1 MPNISNTHLTQTHY
15 PLAVVEAKTDHGD
28 ERFVIDKNK
37 GIVYQF
43 SIVTNNTMKLNQ
55 VDLSTLKKAMGIK
68 SIDKVTHCDAIE
80 IMKNPSMI
88 NTILSPYSS
97 SSSSPGRFKAITD
110 LGGVEKSQ
118 YKQLSESDKTAQL
131 RQALLSLVDDD
142 LKEPFSSLLNE
153 WGTYGVSAC
162 EVDKGAYSNFKQFYD
177 EEMASHAVKKD
188 DYAKLDFSTQNIKS
202 HITDPRCINAKLT
215 PLQLFKAAF
224 QLGDTP
230 AVSNFRF
237 MNNPATKDDGKYR
250 EWMYHF
256 DNSNYAAEFKLITTR
271 TAGTEQ
277 ANNEQCLAAF
287 PYDTEKT
294 IRFTQSEAATK
305 FPTMDDLQKEFSH
318 IPGASYVVIRNPDNT
333 TPIET
338 GIRTEMIVHHRSAS
352 GKNETESRDAEL
364 MTFHGVD
371 RCQPFLTPQELEQAL
386 HLTSLQRFVLGEFRD
401 AEPQQFLEALKEQ
414 KETLNAQIRQSL
426 TGNALKPLEKI
437 TVAKFS
443 EQGLQITDEELFNK
457 QISTYD
463 NLPEVLDK
471 LPKLELSSAD
481 LTEDVLTI
489 VPMLMNYDQNAELKP
504 DCSENKAFPAR
515 TQLRERTNEQFREP
529 LERDL
534 QHVKMSHSPNNLLS
548 MDKLIDIT
556 HDIQDFYQKGVH
568 SLKALKADPKL
579 IALYESR
586 AELARE
592 YASQFPTRATHPET
606 HQVLSLFTYYMV
618 DDLDQ
623 AAATLHNLG
632 ANVDSTHLAHMK
644 DQQQPLLQ
652 HFITHRLLND
662 QLAD

>member
-1 MPNISNTHLTQTHY
+1 
-15 PLAVVEAKTDHGD
+15 
-28 ERFVIDKNK
+28 
-37 GIVYQF
+37 
-43 SIVTNNTMKLNQ
+43 
-55 VDLSTLKKAMGIK
+55 
-68 SIDKVTHCDAIE
+68 
-80 IMKNPSMI
+80 MI
-88 NTILSPYSS
+88 NTVLSPYSFNS
-97 SSSSPGRFKAITD
+97 TLPGRFKAITD
-110 LGGVEKSQ
+110 LDAVEKTQ

-131 RQALLSLVDDD
+131 RQALLSLVDND

-162 EVDKGAYSNFKQFYD
+162 EVDKGAYSNFKEFYD

-202 HITDPRCINAKLT
+202 HITDPRCLNAKLT

-224 QLGDTP
+224 QLGDAP

-237 MNNPATKDDGKYR
+237 MNNPASKDDGKYR

-277 ANNEQCLAAF
+277 ANNEQYLAAF

-305 FPTMDDLQKEFSH
+305 FPTMDDLQKEFSN
-318 IPGASYVVIRNPDNT
+318 IPGARYVVIRNPDNT

-364 MTFHGVD
+364 MTFHGAE
-371 RCQPFLTPQELEQAL
+371 RCQPFLTPQELEQAP
-386 HLTSLQRFVLGEFRD
+386 HLTSLQRFVLSEFRD
-401 AEPQQFLEALKEQ
+401 AEPQQFVEALKEQ

-443 EQGLQITDEELFNK
+443 EEGQQITNEELFSK
-457 QISTYD
+457 QISTYN
-463 NLPEVLDK
+463 NLPEVMDK
-471 LPKLELSSAD
+471 LPKLEFSSAD

-534 QHVKMSHSPNNLLS
+534 QHVQMSNSPNNLLS

-556 HDIQDFYQKGVH
+556 HHIQDFYQKGVH
-568 SLKALKADPKL
+568 SLKELKADPKV

-623 AAATLHNLG
+623 AAATLHNLA
-632 ANVDSTHLAHMK
+632 ANVDSTQLARMK
-644 DQQQPLLQ
+644 EQQQPLLQ

>member
-1 MPNISNTHLTQTHY
+1 MPNISNTQLTHTHY

-37 GIVYQF
+37 GTVYQF
-43 SIVTNNTMKLNQ
+43 SIVANNTMKLNQ

-88 NTILSPYSS
+88 NTIISQYSS
-97 SSSSPGRFKAITD
+97 NSSSPGRFKAITD
-110 LGGVEKSQ
+110 LGEVEKNQ
-118 YKQLSESDKTAQL
+118 YKQLSESNKTAQL
-131 RQALLSLVDDD
+131 RQDLLSLVDDD

-153 WGTYGVSAC
+153 WATYAVSAC

-224 QLGDTP
+224 QLGDIP

-237 MNNPATKDDGKYR
+237 MNNPASKDDGKYR

-277 ANNEQCLAAF
+277 ANTEQCLAAF

-318 IPGASYVVIRNPDNT
+318 IPGASYAVIRNLDNT

-364 MTFHGVD
+364 MTFHGAD
-371 RCQPFLTPQELEQAL
+371 RCQPFLTPQELEQAP

-401 AEPQQFLEALKEQ
+401 AEPQQFVKALKEQ

-426 TGNALKPLEKI
+426 TGNAFKPLEKI

-443 EQGLQITDEELFNK
+443 EEGLQITDEELFNK

-481 LTEDVLTI
+481 LTDDVLTI
-489 VPMLMNYDQNAELKP
+489 VPMLMNYDQNAELKH

-534 QHVKMSHSPNNLLS
+534 QHVKMSNSPNNLLS

-556 HDIQDFYQKGVH
+556 LDIEDFYQKGVQ
-568 SLKALKADPKL
+568 SLKASKADPKL

-586 AELARE
+586 AELAKE

-623 AAATLHNLG
+623 AAATLHNQG
-632 ANVDSTHLAHMK
+632 ANVDSTQLARMK
-644 DQQQPLLQ
+644 AQQQPLLQ

>member
-1 MPNISNTHLTQTHY
+1 MPNITNTHLTQPHY
-15 PLAVVEAKTDHGD
+15 PLAFVEAKTDHGG
-28 ERFVIDKNK
+28 ECFVVNKNT
-37 GIVYQF
+37 GIIYQL
-43 SIVTNNTMKLNQ
+43 SRVTNSSLQLNQ
-55 VDLSTLKKAMGIK
+55 VDLSTLNGMGIK
-68 SIDKVTHCDAIE
+68 FIDKVTHFNANE

-88 NTILSPYSS
+88 NTVLSPYSFNS
-97 SSSSPGRFKAITD
+97 TLPGRFKAITD
-110 LGGVEKSQ
+110 LDAVEKTQ

-131 RQALLSLVDDD
+131 RQALLSLVDND

-162 EVDKGAYSNFKQFYD
+162 EVDKGAYSNFKEFYD

-202 HITDPRCINAKLT
+202 HITDPRCLNAKLT

-224 QLGDTP
+224 QLGDAP

-237 MNNPATKDDGKYR
+237 MNNPASKDDGKYR

-318 IPGASYVVIRNPDNT
+318 IPGARYVVIRNPDNT

-364 MTFHGVD
+364 MTFHGAE
-371 RCQPFLTPQELEQAL
+371 RCQPFLTPQELEQAP
-386 HLTSLQRFVLGEFRD
+386 HLTLLQRFVLGEFRD
-401 AEPQQFLEALKEQ
+401 AEPQQFVEALKEQ

-443 EQGLQITDEELFNK
+443 EEGQQITNEELFSK
-457 QISTYD
+457 QISTYN

-471 LPKLELSSAD
+471 LPKLEFSS
-481 LTEDVLTI
+481 EDVLTI

-534 QHVKMSHSPNNLLS
+534 KHVQMSNSPDNLLS

-556 HDIQDFYQKGVH
+556 HHIQDFYQKGVH
-568 SLKALKADPKL
+568 SLKELKAAPKV

-623 AAATLHNLG
+623 AAATLHNLA
-632 ANVDSTHLAHMK
+632 ANVDSTQLARIK
-644 DQQQPLLQ
+644 EQQQPLLQ

>member
-1 MPNISNTHLTQTHY
+1 MPNITNTHLTQSHY
-15 PLAVVEAKTDHGD
+15 PLAFVEAKTDHGA
-28 ERFVIDKNK
+28 ERFVVNKNT
-37 GIVYQF
+37 GIIYQL
-43 SIVTNNTMKLNQ
+43 SGVTNSSLQLNQ
-55 VDLSTLKKAMGIK
+55 VDLSTLKGMGIK
-68 SIDKVTHCDAIE
+68 FIDKVTHFNANE
-80 IMKNPSMI
+80 IMKNPGML
-88 NTILSPYSS
+88 NTVLSPYSFNS
-97 SSSSPGRFKAITD
+97 TLPGRFKAITD
-110 LGGVEKSQ
+110 LDAVEKTQ

-131 RQALLSLVDDD
+131 RQALLSLVDND
-142 LKEPFSSLLNE
+142 LKEPFSSLLKE

-162 EVDKGAYSNFKQFYD
+162 EVDKGAYSNFKEFYD

-202 HITDPRCINAKLT
+202 HITDPRCLNAKLT

-224 QLGDTP
+224 QLGDAP

-237 MNNPATKDDGKYR
+237 MNNPASKDDGKYR

-318 IPGASYVVIRNPDNT
+318 IPGARYVVIRNPDNT

-364 MTFHGVD
+364 MTFHGAE
-371 RCQPFLTPQELEQAL
+371 RCQPFLTPQELEQAP

-401 AEPQQFLEALKEQ
+401 VEPQQFVEALKEQ

-443 EQGLQITDEELFNK
+443 EEGLQITNEELFSK
-457 QISTYD
+457 QISTYN

-471 LPKLELSSAD
+471 LPKLEFSSAD

-534 QHVKMSHSPNNLLS
+534 QHVQMSNSPNNLLS

-556 HDIQDFYQKGVH
+556 HHIQDFYQKGVH
-568 SLKALKADPKL
+568 SLKELKADPKV

-618 DDLDQ
+618 DDLDH
-623 AAATLHNLG
+623 AAATLHNLA
-632 ANVDSTHLAHMK
+632 ANVDSTQLARMK
-644 DQQQPLLQ
+644 EQQQPLLQ

>member
-1 MPNISNTHLTQTHY
+1 MPNISNAHLTQTHY
-15 PLAVVEAKTDHGD
+15 PLAVVQAKTDHGGK
-28 ERFVIDKNK
+28 RFVIDKK
-37 GIVYQF
+37 TGLVYQL
-43 SIVTNNTMKLNQ
+43 SSVKNNNLKLNK
-55 VDLSTLKKAMGIK
+55 VDLSTLEAMGIK
-68 SIDKVTHCDAIE
+68 FIDKITHCNAAE
-80 IMKNPSMI
+80 IIKNPGLI
-88 NTILSPYSS
+88 NTLLSPYSFNTS
-97 SSSSPGRFKAITD
+97 LPGRFKAITD
-110 LGGVEKSQ
+110 LGEVEKSQ

-131 RQALLSLVDDD
+131 RQDLLSLVDDD
-142 LKEPFSSLLNE
+142 LKVPFNDLLKE
-153 WGTYGVSAC
+153 WGTYGVSVC
-162 EVDKGAYSNFKQFYD
+162 EVDKETYANFKQFYD
-177 EEMASHAVKKD
+177 EKMANHAVKKD

-202 HITDPRCINAKLT
+202 HITDPRCMNAKLT

-224 QLGDTP
+224 QLGDIP

-237 MNNPATKDDGKYR
+237 MNNPASKDDGKYR

-271 TAGTEQ
+271 IAGTEL

-305 FPTMDDLQKEFSH
+305 FPTMSDLQKEFSH
-318 IPGASYVVIRNPDNT
+318 IPGARYVVIRNPDST
-333 TPIET
+333 TPVET

-352 GKNETESRDAEL
+352 SKNETESRDAEL
-364 MTFHGVD
+364 MTFHGTD
-371 RCQPFLTPQELEQAL
+371 RCQPFLTPQELERAP

-401 AEPQQFLEALKEQ
+401 AEPQQFVAALKEQ

-426 TGNALKPLEKI
+426 TANALKPLEKI

-443 EQGLQITDEELFNK
+443 EQGLQIADEALFNK
-457 QISTYD
+457 QLTTYD

-471 LPKLELSSAD
+471 IPKLDLSSAD
-481 LTEDVLTI
+481 LTEKVLTVI
-489 VPMLMNYDQNAELKP
+489 PLLMNYDQNAELKP

-529 LERDL
+529 LKRDL
-534 QHVKMSHSPNNLLS
+534 QHIQISHSPNNLLS

-556 HDIQDFYQKGVH
+556 HDIQHFYQMGAH
-568 SLKALKADPKL
+568 YLKEFKASPKL
-579 IALYESR
+579 TALFDSR
-586 AELARE
+586 AELAKE
-592 YASQFPTRATHPET
+592 YVSQFPLRANHPET
-606 HQVLSLFTYYMV
+606 HQVLSLFTYYMI

-623 AAATLHNLG
+623 AVATLHNLG
-632 ANVDSTHLAHMK
+632 ANIDSTLLFRIK
-644 DQQQPLLQ
+644 EQQQPLLQ